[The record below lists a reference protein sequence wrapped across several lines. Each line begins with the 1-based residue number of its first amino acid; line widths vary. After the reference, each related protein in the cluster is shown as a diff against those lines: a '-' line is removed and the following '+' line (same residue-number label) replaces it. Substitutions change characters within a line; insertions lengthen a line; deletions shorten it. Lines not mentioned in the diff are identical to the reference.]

1 MIERYYYEDEI
12 DSTEKNEKDSGFDL
26 FKYKYP
32 FDFSRDVV
40 KKDNK
45 AVDDKVEAPKTSAV
59 SEKEV
64 DMGGADDSGVNTNR
78 KESKLDKQAKRQS
91 IYEQRVAQAER
102 LLSKLEQ
109 L

>member
-1 MIERYYYEDEI
+1 MIGRYYYEDEI

-26 FKYKYP
+26 IKYKYP
-32 FDFSRDVV
+32 FDFSKDVV

-45 AVDDKVEAPKTSAV
+45 PVDDKVVASKTSPV
-59 SEKEV
+59 SAKEV
-64 DMGGADDSGVNTNR
+64 DMGGADDSGVSAKG
-78 KESKLDKQAKRQS
+78 KESELDKQAKRQS
-91 IYEQRVAQAER
+91 IYERRVAQAER

>member
-1 MIERYYYEDEI
+1 MTERFDYNDDI
-12 DSTEKNEKDSGFDL
+12 DYFDKKEKEFDL
-26 FKYKYP
+26 IKYKYP
-32 FDFSRDVV
+32 FDFSKDVV

-45 AVDDKVEAPKTSAV
+45 PVDDNEVATKTTPV

-64 DMGGADDSGVNTNR
+64 DMGGVDESGENASS
-78 KESKLDKQAKRQS
+78 KESRLDKQAKRQS

>member
-12 DSTEKNEKDSGFDL
+12 DYFDKKEKEFDL
-26 FKYKYP
+26 IKYKYP

-45 AVDDKVEAPKTSAV
+45 AVDDKVDAPKISAV

-64 DMGGADDSGVNTNR
+64 DMGGADESGVNTNC
-78 KESKLDKQAKRQS
+78 KKSKLHKKAIRQS
-91 IYEQRVAQAER
+91 VYEQRVAQAER

>member
-1 MIERYYYEDEI
+1 MTERFDYNDDI
-12 DSTEKNEKDSGFDL
+12 DYFDKKEKEFDL
-26 FKYKYP
+26 IKYKYP

-45 AVDDKVEAPKTSAV
+45 PVDDKVDAPKTSTV

-64 DMGGADDSGVNTNR
+64 DMGGADESGVNTNC
-78 KESKLDKQAKRQS
+78 KKSKLNKKAIRQS
-91 IYEQRVAQAER
+91 VYEQRVAQAER

>member
-1 MIERYYYEDEI
+1 MTERFDYNDDI
-12 DSTEKNEKDSGFDL
+12 DYFDKKEKEFDL
-26 FKYKYP
+26 IKYKYP
-32 FDFSRDVV
+32 FDFSKDVV

-45 AVDDKVEAPKTSAV
+45 AVDDDKVFASKTSPV
-59 SEKEV
+59 SAKEV
-64 DMGGADDSGVNTNR
+64 DMGGTDDSGVNTNR

-109 L
+109 S

>member
-1 MIERYYYEDEI
+1 MTERFDYNDDI
-12 DSTEKNEKDSGFDL
+12 DYLDKKEKEFDL
-26 FKYKYP
+26 IKYKYP

-45 AVDDKVEAPKTSAV
+45 AVDDNEVATKTTPV

-64 DMGGADDSGVNTNR
+64 DMGGVDESGENTSN
-78 KESKLDKQAKRQS
+78 KESKLNKKAKRQS

>member
-32 FDFSRDVV
+32 FDFSKDVV

-45 AVDDKVEAPKTSAV
+45 AVDDNVVVPKTTPV

-64 DMGGADDSGVNTNR
+64 DMGGASGENASS
-78 KESKLDKQAKRQS
+78 KESRLDKQAKRHS
-91 IYEQRVAQAER
+91 IYEHRVAQAER

-109 L
+109 I